1 MQRKGTI
8 SRGVGRTKIQITG
21 EDGSVLDT
29 SKRLQRMKA
38 QSKKTFKFRKT
49 RRRGGT
55 EERSP
60 GEGKSVQGT
69 IVEQSPPLPTAT
81 TATQTST
88 TTTVGS
94 AAATATTATVKAK
107 NSSVLKPVSLT
118 ATVIRRAKQRKK
130 LGQKPG
136 VEIVIDDDDSISSTR
151 TSSTVGYRDSFGDND
166 DGCFHLLER

>member
-21 EDGSVLDT
+21 EDGNTIDT
-29 SKRLQRMKA
+29 NKRLQRMKA

-49 RRRGGT
+49 RRRGES
-55 EERSP
+55 EEKSP
-60 GEGKSVQGT
+60 GEGKSSVQGT

-81 TATQTST
+81 TATQTQT
-88 TTTVGS
+88 TTTLG
-94 AAATATTATVKAK
+94 AAAPPTTTVKPK